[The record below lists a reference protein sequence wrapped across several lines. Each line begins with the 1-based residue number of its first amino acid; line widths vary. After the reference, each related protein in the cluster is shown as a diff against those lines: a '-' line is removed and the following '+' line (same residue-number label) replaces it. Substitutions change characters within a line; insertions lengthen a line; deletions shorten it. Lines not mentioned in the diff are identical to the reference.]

1 MNEEY
6 IRKIY
11 DNLGGESKFGSYDSY
26 YKLITTDDAYI
37 QKIHSAFGDD
47 VLGSFDGFSTLVKK
61 NGEPTDSVLEDGS
74 SALRDTRR
82 RDYQKVEEPSVV
94 GEAFKTLGAT
104 VLGGPIGAAMVGS
117 EAISSYGKE
126 QEAYERQQKDEEYT
140 QELIQKEAVEG
151 DVAKNMRR
159 QAQSEQARRK
169 YYEDN
174 YESLKGQEREDAA
187 QFLYGESAEM
197 HDRKIADREEAK
209 AFSSGTNPLYNK
221 LYQGD
226 SRDYW
231 GQEDTYTPRDT
242 RAAGYEP
249 SDDDTDHSYWRRNEF
264 RNEKDKLYTEH
275 LIQKESKEGDLS
287 KRMIR
292 EFQEEEAKK
301 KGEEKKDA
309 QRKKVVESEAFNAVT
324 DAITPSF
331 IDQSEEE
338 QAKIDL
344 NKLLSPY
351 GFSVKETGVGDA
363 LTISAYNQTEH
374 TVDLQPFFESSNKT
388 EAKALQDFVS
398 ANADIPFEGIFE
410 SEKAEDEFEQARRL
424 QKSRNIGRDNGD
436 GSFSSVL
443 MASAEIDGKYVA
455 VPTLF
460 PKSEKYGSHPS
471 YWEEYKDIGEAYDE
485 AVRRG
490 EVYVFDTEE
499 EAQAFA
505 EGGWK
510 GVSNAD
516 YERKLFMDEL
526 GLSGEQ
532 YGRSLIISR
541 DAYDEKDFAESAPL
555 NRDEL
560 SISERLKYGDKYYH
574 PNGKRRDDYLSFIPA
589 LEETIDSVEDIL
601 ADNEY
606 MVAAQKWD
614 QKAEVLRKEA
624 SAEAVAVSNEYKGYI
639 DEINNLSV
647 EAFGVPYNELTEENF
662 KNATQEQ
669 VNAANDINI
678 AIKDANN
685 AIEMAANVYEQ
696 SETFLNSKYDKA
708 LSAEIVENWA
718 GVTNAWKTGYSRGK
732 AGEEILKG
740 ALGLVDLD
748 DDASAEEVAAAVVKY
763 LDEADTGK
771 TSGVLA
777 RFHSSRGFR
786 EGWNNY
792 KNDPYELMVSL
803 AAESL
808 SQMLPYGWKIV
819 GSTVSTGAATGA
831 AIGASGLNPITVGAG
846 ALTGA
851 SWGLRTGMAATSFS
865 MEYTNAVIDA
875 ISNQGYDITD
885 PLQVKEAL
893 QKQEVWDEGLRIGGT
908 RGAVIGAMDIIAGG
922 VAGRLF
928 KTGTVASKF
937 AKVGAFVGER
947 MVFDTAAEGA
957 GELLA
962 QIAAGQEI
970 ELKEITAEMLGAG
983 GNQTST
989 GLVNMARDLKGQ
1001 TNITIAEKLM
1011 TIEGIA
1017 NERSSNERVSNW
1029 ANRMEKLGQISAD
1042 QNQRIQENVGLKRDA
1057 KEVLVPWMKDGKKRS
1072 KAAVY
1077 SDWLGTNKIVNERVM
1092 TLLAAEKELSSTPQR
1107 KAIFSEE
1114 IRKINEEVKQI
1125 ALSKELPPVEQQVV
1139 IAGMGLEAVQDQSSP
1154 TDIREGV
1161 SKYELK
1167 GKSVTREKFLEAVN
1181 KLSNEGLQKLKPRV
1195 ENDDD
1200 AMTSMNEKLG
1210 VTDEVVVDVTEEEV
1224 MSRMIEKNQEIRDS
1238 NVDVLDDQGNVIES
1252 KELKQAERKLDDE
1265 AFFNETKEELLKQ
1278 KRDAIQE
1285 QSAEGVDV
1293 QEQTVVSEEVGE
1305 GDTQVTEVTEEVEA
1319 EEVQPVLD
1327 VVDKVTP
1334 SDREAYNGGTIE
1346 DARKESLLA
1355 GVAKRLNDK
1364 RKLTKFQQ
1372 TLLDENNEAVKQL
1385 QDRLIDE
1392 EAVRDEATDLESL
1405 LDKTQ
1410 DEAPQLMVGEE
1421 QNEGSQEYRGYEY
1434 DTENKGELKDL
1445 KWKRDGENMVAEL
1458 PNGEKAIIAPTGE
1471 KGYNVYVG
1479 KKGVVEYWENDLY
1492 TTQNNLRDAKFWVTY
1507 NNQPESKTKKKSDP
1521 QLMVSEQQQ
1530 NLAPNGKPSNL
1541 SPEQYKLVR
1550 TPAFKKWFG
1559 DWETDPENASKVLD
1573 ENGEPLVVYH
1583 GGPIIKGDSFRKGYA
1598 DGNLRGDKGIYFTE
1612 NKEFAK
1618 YFAHQNELVERD
1630 KRNFEYDDIPESEL
1644 ETGEPFNEKHF
1655 KYSEIYPVFLN
1666 LKKPTI
1672 SETGNANLIP
1682 RLYEEGADGFITKS
1696 TSDFG
1701 YDAGQYIAF
1710 EPNQIKLADGRNK
1723 TFDPN
1728 EPSIQLMVS
1737 EEQKKVRKLAQAMGM
1752 QFDGYFNPQTQESQI
1767 KKAFGRFG
1775 FGVRRARQGESGY
1788 GGRGV
1793 HLTRNGKMYNP
1804 FKTSNLMVGESQATQ
1819 ESTENYQAF
1828 VENISKAFP
1837 NVEVIATQEEF
1848 DSMVEGLEAQQLLT
1862 KDQVVYGAVVDG
1874 KLYLN
1879 PSLENYNTPVH
1890 EFGHVWLNVAKNL
1903 SPEAYEKGLE
1913 LVENSEYI
1921 AEVENNP
1928 TYKAI
1933 IEKKRADGATDAE
1946 IRAYILEEALATAI
1960 GDKGESFVNEAKKK
1974 NFKSWLKDLFEYVKK
1989 LTGISGLSSEQIQN
2003 MTLDEFTEA
2012 VVVDLMSENEAFV
2025 NAESNALAE
2034 DLQLMTTPQDASIS
2048 EVVKVGR
2055 ESNFSDAA
2063 IRLVLK
2069 GRGFKTSE
2077 INEALKV
2084 NVIDLFTEMPPEF
2097 NSVTA
2102 EGNTNG
2108 VTRAIKMFES
2118 VKKKLET
2125 FNKKK
2130 DKTKG
2135 ELRAKA
2141 IELLEADPI
2150 FKQQSSDV
2158 KEQLIVGLSKTFDTR
2173 ADVTVQQ
2180 KINNIKNNI
2189 KQRKSGAKTLLDA
2202 QKKIS
2207 KIIKDALPKS
2217 KYTTRELTQINNLI
2231 RKATA
2236 ENLEAQIEKVQK
2248 IIEKK
2253 EGKIRKDEIKE
2264 AMNIAKNNLRQKKE
2278 GARNLRKMQVE
2289 MKNFIRRNL
2298 PKSSTYTQAQIN
2310 KQLAIITKT
2319 TEENFDSQVLKV
2331 MEQVEKQRQKMKTA
2345 EIKTI
2350 KGIIAKASKKKSV
2363 GDSYGK
2369 AFFTQAKAVLKL
2381 VMDND
2386 VDGMV
2391 ALAQELS
2398 DDEAINKALLKDEAN
2413 LTTSEREMLDK
2424 LAAFDTFSM
2433 LDDMSLEEVI
2443 SLKEGL
2449 KDVKRES
2456 SARLKEKRKERAER
2470 MEAIKQE
2477 GREQIEEGFP
2487 DLYTVDGKVKNENDI
2502 AKGRK
2507 TFSEN
2512 MEKDG
2517 FWKATKEFLKD
2528 LGDFKNNPIRFVKN
2542 LFKHSILHLGTI
2554 TNILDKAGDFF
2565 KKNIYESL
2573 NGMIERFNMG
2583 VRNQNER
2590 LDSIA
2595 NSIEGITQGYSE
2607 IKKLLKGDGIKIT
2620 GFTSRGV
2627 ATDIVTIAETLE
2639 ESLSN
2644 IRRKKAAGEIDAT
2657 AAANA
2662 IAIKE
2667 NAAREQVI
2675 KRMRAKMKKKGVKK
2689 SEIKAHIEKM
2699 KGAETVQELVE
2710 DQIEYSIEM
2719 FGEETTGPVNIS
2731 REGALRVYSL
2741 SKNPEQRQRLY
2752 DMGLTDEGLQKI
2764 EEELGSE
2771 LTQFA
2776 DKVVDYLS
2784 NDYYESVN
2792 NVYKEINDVDLKKI
2806 DNYFPTKTLN
2816 DKSAPLSTEGQN
2828 FGDRFS
2834 VEYASALK
2842 NRVSKDA
2849 SIDIT
2854 VNFTQQLDSHF
2865 ESMERYKAFAE
2876 GVKTIS
2882 EIMKMDD
2889 VQVLLKETGYKSL
2902 MQQLMEN
2909 VVNPEFAPEDSN
2921 WIRGLLNKFY
2931 GIALGFK
2938 IIQFPKQATSFI
2950 NAYSQYSLQP
2960 DSKIGFLG
2968 PDLLGFA
2975 YDTAKMFVMFRTNLR
2990 KARSMSATFDKR
3002 VEAAMRGDVEG
3013 LEGGI
3018 KDNKIRTGLGK
3029 WWRTA
3034 AASPTTMGDIMG
3046 VMGYMTVYNRNI
3058 KNGMSEAEAVK
3069 VFNDYNRTQQTR
3081 RGTELSGLQ
3090 VSAKK
3095 TPLLRLV
3102 TMFSS
3107 TLFLQMNEAIQAAQ
3121 NIARDPKA
3129 IKKKDV
3135 RSLYLNVAVANML
3148 FIAMSN
3154 VMKLT
3159 RGDKEDKEEVLKEL
3173 RYALIGLNQI
3183 KKIPEIGS
3191 AITKMQN
3198 TAEGTWWRDP
3208 NAGLLDKVAV
3218 DVFKSL
3224 SDEDYAK
3231 ALIAATEIAVGF
3243 NSEIFIGGDPTEEIG
3258 GLAGIATGNWDEEAM
3273 DEALGISKS
3282 YRPSK

>member
-11 DNLGGESKFGSYDSY
+11 DNLGGESKFGSYDNY

-61 NGEPTDSVLEDGS
+61 KEPTDSVLEDGS
-74 SALRDTRR
+74 SELRDTRR

-94 GEAFKTLGAT
+94 GDVFKTLGAG
-104 VLGGPIGAAMVGS
+104 VVGGPWGASIVGG
-117 EAISSYGKE
+117 EAISSYGEKK
-126 QEAYERQQKDEEYT
+126 EAYERQQKDEEYT

-197 HDRKIADREEAK
+197 HDRKIADQDK
-209 AFSSGTNPLYNK
+209 AISYKDELVGPNEDP
-221 LYQGD
+221 
-226 SRDYW
+226 DYVP
-231 GQEDTYTPRDT
+231 QDT
-242 RAAGYEP
+242 REAGYQKRKE
-249 SDDDTDHSYWRRNEF
+249 TRNKKRNEPQSSVDLRIS
-264 RNEKDKLYTEH
+264 RNKKDAEYTQY
-275 LIQKESKEGDLS
+275 LIEQQAPLLED
-287 KRMIR
+287 R
-292 EFQEEEAKK
+292 QAEEAKK
-301 KGEEKKDA
+301 KGEEEKGEEEKDA
-309 QRKKVVESEAFNAVT
+309 QREKLRKSEAFNAVT

-374 TVDLQPFFESSNKT
+374 TVDLQPFLESSNKT
-388 EAKALQDFVS
+388 EAEALKEFISV
-398 ANADIPFEGIFE
+398 NADIPFEGIFE

-526 GLSGEQ
+526 GLNGEL
-532 YGRSLIISR
+532 YAKSYTISR
-541 DAYDEKDFAESAPL
+541 DAYDELDFVESAPL

-574 PNGKRRDDYLSFIPA
+574 SNGKRRDDYLSFIPA

-669 VNAANDINI
+669 VNAANDINT

-819 GSTVSTGAATGA
+819 GSTVATGTATGA

-928 KTGTVASKF
+928 KTGTVASKA

-1161 SKYELK
+1161 SKYQLK

-1181 KLSNEGLQKLKPRV
+1181 KLSNEGLQKLKPKV

-1200 AMTSMNEKLG
+1200 AMASMNEKLG

-1293 QEQTVVSEEVGE
+1293 QEQTVVSEDVGE

-1327 VVDKVTP
+1327 VEEKATRKDKA
-1334 SDREAYNGGTIE
+1334 SYDDGSIE
-1346 DARKESLLA
+1346 DSRKESLLA

-1364 RKLTKFQQ
+1364 TKLTKFQQ

-1392 EAVRDEATDLESL
+1392 EAVRAEATDLESL

-1410 DEAPQLMVGEE
+1410 AAAVEEEAKDKEGEPKTKAQRGPEWDKNTKENLPDLDVYNVESFEDLIKEGTWGMLTAENPQNTSLSEEENESLNAKAKAWLEERGHEPQPIFGKYDNSENSFIVENLRRDEAAEFAREFNQESIAT
-1421 QNEGSQEYRGYEY
+1421 NEGIVFQDGSLHPINKGGIEFGGTPTNMYSTVKINGELLNVQVDYNWDELELTIPKNVQKKLTEDEDGNYVFYHYSNERREVLKPRSGDARNLTSREEASAIAGVGGVVMFYTNESTRESRVGNVQHIVRIPKERVYYLQKDYAGFVNKAQEEFRKEYESIAFTPNHQAAWIAKVMKDAGYEMLVSNW
-1434 DTENKGELKDL
+1434 EGNK
-1445 KWKRDGENMVAEL
+1445 
-1458 PNGEKAIIAPTGE
+1458 
-1471 KGYNVYVG
+1471 
-1479 KKGVVEYWENDLY
+1479 
-1492 TTQNNLRDAKFWVTY
+1492 LRAQTVDEVT
-1507 NNQPESKTKKKSDP
+1507 PESP
-1521 QLMVSEQQQ
+1521 
-1530 NLAPNGKPSNL
+1530 
-1541 SPEQYKLVR
+1541 
-1550 TPAFKKWFG
+1550 
-1559 DWETDPENASKVLD
+1559 
-1573 ENGEPLVVYH
+1573 
-1583 GGPIIKGDSFRKGYA
+1583 
-1598 DGNLRGDKGIYFTE
+1598 
-1612 NKEFAK
+1612 
-1618 YFAHQNELVERD
+1618 
-1630 KRNFEYDDIPESEL
+1630 
-1644 ETGEPFNEKHF
+1644 
-1655 KYSEIYPVFLN
+1655 
-1666 LKKPTI
+1666 
-1672 SETGNANLIP
+1672 
-1682 RLYEEGADGFITKS
+1682 GA
-1696 TSDFG
+1696 
-1701 YDAGQYIAF
+1701 
-1710 EPNQIKLADGRNK
+1710 
-1723 TFDPN
+1723 
-1728 EPSIQLMVS
+1728 
-1737 EEQKKVRKLAQAMGM
+1737 
-1752 QFDGYFNPQTQESQI
+1752 
-1767 KKAFGRFG
+1767 
-1775 FGVRRARQGESGY
+1775 
-1788 GGRGV
+1788 
-1793 HLTRNGKMYNP
+1793 
-1804 FKTSNLMVGESQATQ
+1804 NLMVGESQATQ

-1862 KDQVVYGAVVDG
+1862 KGQVVYGAVVDG

-1913 LVENSEYI
+1913 LVENSEYV

-1960 GDKGESFVNEAKKK
+1960 GNKGESFVNEAKKK

-2084 NVIDLFTEMPPEF
+2084 NVIDLFTEMPREF
-2097 NSVTA
+2097 ESVTGGLA
-2102 EGNTNG
+2102 
-2108 VTRAIKMFES
+2108 RAVKMFES

-2264 AMNIAKNNLRQKKE
+2264 AMNIAKNNLKQKKE

-2345 EIKTI
+2345 EIKAI

-2398 DDEAINKALLKDEAN
+2398 DDKAINEALLKDEAD

-2443 SLKEGL
+2443 NLKEGL

-2477 GREQIEEGFP
+2477 GRKQIEEGFP
-2487 DLYTVDGKVKNENDI
+2487 DLYNEDGSVKNENDI

-2507 TFSEN
+2507 AFWEN
-2512 MEKDG
+2512 MEKEG
-2517 FWKATKEFLKD
+2517 FWKATREFLKD
-2528 LGDFKNNPIRFVKN
+2528 LGDFKGNPVRFVKD
-2542 LFKHSILHLGTI
+2542 LFKSSILHTGTI

-2657 AAANA
+2657 AEANA
-2662 IAIKE
+2662 IATKE
-2667 NAAREQVI
+2667 KAAMEQVI
-2675 KRMRAKMKKKGVKK
+2675 KRMRAKMKRKGVKK

-2699 KGAETVQELVE
+2699 KAYESIQELVE
-2710 DQIEYSIEM
+2710 DQIEYSIDM
-2719 FGEETTGPVNIS
+2719 FGEETTGPVELT

-2752 DMGLTDEGLQKI
+2752 DMGLTDEGLQQI

-2792 NVYKEINDVDLKKI
+2792 NVYREINDVDLKKI

-2854 VNFTQQLDSHF
+2854 VGFTQQLDSHF
-2865 ESMERYKAFAE
+2865 ESMERYKAFSE

-2889 VQVLLKETGYKSL
+2889 VQVLLTETGYKSIL
-2902 MQQLMEN
+2902 QELMED
-2909 VVNPEFAPEDSN
+2909 VVNPEFAPEDSH

-2968 PDLLGFA
+2968 PDLVGFA
-2975 YDTAKMFVMFRTNLR
+2975 YDTAKMLVMFRTNLR

-3002 VEAAMRGDVEG
+3002 VEAAMRGDIAG

-3018 KDNKIRTGLGK
+3018 KDKKIRTGLGK
-3029 WWRTA
+3029 WWKTA

-3081 RGTELSGLQ
+3081 RGTELSKLQ

-3095 TPLLRLV
+3095 YPLLRLV

-3107 TLFLQMNEAIQAAQ
+3107 TLFLQMNEAIQSGQ
-3121 NIARDPKA
+3121 NIGRDIGNGKIP
-3129 IKKKDV
+3129 KKKDV
-3135 RSLYLNVAVANML
+3135 RSFYLNVAVANML
-3148 FIAMSN
+3148 FVAMSN
-3154 VMKLT
+3154 VMKFT
-3159 RGDKEDKEEVLKEL
+3159 RGDKEDKEEVLKEIGQ
-3173 RYALIGLNQI
+3173 AAFGLNQI
-3183 KKIPEIGS
+3183 KKIPVVGS
-3191 AITKMQN
+3191 AIQKLQN
-3198 TAEGTWWRDP
+3198 HEDGTWWKDP

-3218 DVFKSL
+3218 DVYKDL
-3224 SDEDYAK
+3224 TDDDYAK
-3231 ALIAATEIAVGF
+3231 ALIVATEIAVGF
-3243 NSEIFIGGDPTEEIG
+3243 NSEIFIGADPAEEIG